1 MHPGTRRRATWLLA
15 LVLLYAAALA
25 GIELSRWLGPERRW
39 LTCLNLYLPQSMW
52 AAPGLLL
59 LVLTL
64 ALDRRFALAPVL
76 CLAWVLGPIMGLSV
90 AANRPTAP
98 PDRTFRVMT
107 YNVKYGR
114 SDVGSIAAEIVS
126 TDPDL
131 LFLQDVY
138 GRTTDYPP
146 LAAFLRTRHVE
157 REGFYLVAS
166 RFPLAPVEYH
176 AMGPDWYIRT
186 QVTIGSLPIAVY
198 NVHLMTPRDGLAA
211 MREGVREG
219 IGELREGIGE
229 LMEGARVRL
238 VQVAQLNADLDRERG
253 AVLLAGDLNAP
264 PESLVLRRLR
274 SGRLRDAFGEAGRG
288 YGFTYGHTLRPRV
301 SYLRID
307 YVLFSREMVA
317 LRAWIG
323 GASGSAHRPV
333 VTELALA
340 GP

>member
-1 MHPGTRRRATWLLA
+1 LDPRARRRATWLLA

-25 GIELSRWLGPERRW
+25 GVEVSRWLGPERWW
-39 LTCLNLYLPQSMW
+39 LTCLNLYLPQAMW
-52 AAPGLLL
+52 AASGLLL

-64 ALDRRFALAPVL
+64 ALDRRLALAPVL
-76 CLAWVLGPIMGLSV
+76 CLAWVLGPIMGLSLSV
-90 AANRPTAP
+90 NRPTAP

-114 SDVGSIAAEIVS
+114 WDTRSVAEEIVS
-126 TDPDL
+126 ADPDL

-138 GRTTDYPP
+138 GRTTDHPA

-166 RFPLAPVEYH
+166 RFPLAPVEYRPLR
-176 AMGPDWYIRT
+176 PDWYIRT
-186 QVTIGSLPIAVY
+186 QVTIGGLPIAVY

-211 MREGVREG
+211 MREGA
-219 IGELREGIGE
+219 REGIGE
-229 LMEGARVRL
+229 LMEGAGVRL
-238 VQVAQLNADLDRERG
+238 AQVAQLNADLDRERG

-264 PESLVLRRLR
+264 PESLVVRRLR
-274 SGRLRDAFGEAGRG
+274 TDRLRDAFGEAGRG
-288 YGFTYGHTLRPRV
+288 YGFTYGHAFRPRV

-317 LRAWIG
+317 LRARIG

-333 VTELALA
+333 VTELARA
-340 GP
+340 VP